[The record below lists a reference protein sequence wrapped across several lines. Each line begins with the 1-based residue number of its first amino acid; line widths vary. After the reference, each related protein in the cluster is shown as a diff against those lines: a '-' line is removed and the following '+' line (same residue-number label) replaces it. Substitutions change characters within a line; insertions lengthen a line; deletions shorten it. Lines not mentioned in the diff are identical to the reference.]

1 MQKSSEIKKYCLRI
15 FIMIK
20 FEIGLN
26 KGFDRGEDMKKKTA
40 FYAIVFVQIVIITAL
55 ILFAVNKT
63 QDMYEF
69 MSGELVY
76 VEDEGEGQI
85 ILTPHLTLPKGSYSI
100 FTEYEL
106 NGTEGILSIVS
117 YGKTSEDVLTNSR
130 VELSEGK
137 HTLQNDFEV
146 RWKLEGISVKF
157 QTLTG
162 ESINVKRVGIVETNA
177 LLAQGIMY
185 LFGFFLLID
194 GAIVYCLRQNDS
206 VINAKRLDNREL
218 GVVVLVALI
227 ASLPLGLHYLLN
239 GQDMEF
245 HLLRIEGLY
254 EALRCGQFPV
264 RMHPNYME
272 GYGYPTGIFYPE
284 LFLYFPALLRL
295 MGVPLMHAYK
305 WFVLVQNIAT
315 AGVAWYSG
323 KILLR
328 KKTDAAVFCLLYTLV
343 PYRLIN
349 TYYRA
354 AVGES
359 LAMIFLPLI
368 VAGMY
373 LLLANTDLDRR
384 TTRHAVV
391 LLVIGMTGVLQSHIL
406 SCELVAIFVIGA
418 ILLCWKRFWRKKV
431 WLSFAG
437 AVGITVML
445 NLWFLVP
452 FISAAGLEVKVL
464 LMTPGILTH
473 QGLNI
478 WQLFAFLPEASGHSM
493 SLQEGIAGEMPF
505 QLGWAVVLLML
516 FAMYGIATMWKN
528 RKESRSGLGVV
539 VTCLGLVALWM
550 TTHLF
555 PWDVVGRIPKIGKI
569 LNTVQFPWR
578 YLGIATLLLLIAGL
592 IAIQL
597 WQNEKVKQMVLV
609 AVSVVSAIT
618 ALWFFQSM
626 ISNADY
632 YAVYDGAGL
641 DSYALV
647 GEEYLYQGTDL
658 DLLRERANREDWY
671 VQSGTNVTCVIEPF
685 GDKTDYRLPLLY
697 YPWYVAKD
705 VTTGKKIDIVKGE
718 NNVAFLELPEGYS
731 GAVKVSF
738 EEPMAWKVGNVISLV
753 TLISLMVCVYIDQRK
768 KVQSCVGKEG

>member
-1 MQKSSEIKKYCLRI
+1 
-15 FIMIK
+15 
-20 FEIGLN
+20 
-26 KGFDRGEDMKKKTA
+26 MKKKNA
-40 FYAIVFVQIVIITAL
+40 FWGIVLLQISILMPLIVYAAI
-55 ILFAVNKT
+55 KEP
-63 QDMYEF
+63 DGYEF
-69 MSGELVY
+69 ATNDLVY
-76 VEDEGEGQI
+76 IEDIGEGQI
-85 ILTPHLTLPKGSYSI
+85 ILSPYITLPRGSYKVYAR
-100 FTEYEL
+100 YEL
-106 NGTEGILSIVS
+106 EGQEGDFAIVS
-117 YGKTSEDVLTNSR
+117 FGKASEDILTNSSVILR
-130 VELSEGK
+130 EGN
-137 HTLQNDFEV
+137 HVLQNDFRV
-146 RWKLEGISVKF
+146 RWKLDGVSVKF
-157 QTLTG
+157 QTMAG
-162 ESINVKRVGIVETNA
+162 ESINIQHIGIVETNA
-177 LLAQGIMY
+177 SLKQSIIY
-185 LFGFFLLID
+185 LFGLFVVID
-194 GAIVYCLRQNDS
+194 GIVFLPWHWKDS
-206 VINAKRLDNREL
+206 TADKKRMSWREL
-218 GVVVLVALI
+218 GEVALIALI
-227 ASLPLGLHYLLN
+227 ASLPLGLQYLLN

-245 HLLRIEGLY
+245 HLLRIEGMY

-445 NLWFLVP
+445 NLWFLIP

-493 SLQEGIAGEMPF
+493 PLQEGIAGEMPF

-528 RKESRSGLGVV
+528 RKESRNGLGVV

-555 PWDVVGRIPKIGKI
+555 PWDMVGRIPKIGKI

-705 VTTGKKIDIVKGE
+705 AVTGEEINIVKGE

-738 EEPMAWKVGNVISLV
+738 EEPVAWKVGNVISLV
-753 TLISLMVCVYIDQRK
+753 TLISLMVCVYIGRRK
-768 KVQSCVGKEG
+768 KVQSCAEKAD

>member
-1 MQKSSEIKKYCLRI
+1 
-15 FIMIK
+15 
-20 FEIGLN
+20 
-26 KGFDRGEDMKKKTA
+26 MKKKN
-40 FYAIVFVQIVIITAL
+40 VFWGMVIIQISILMVL
-55 ILFAVNKT
+55 ILATVFKEPD
-63 QDMYEF
+63 QYEF
-69 MSGELVY
+69 ASNDLVY
-76 VEDEGEGQI
+76 IDDAGEGQI
-85 ILTPHLTLPKGSYSI
+85 VLSPYITLPLGSYRVYA
-100 FTEYEL
+100 EYEL
-106 NGTEGILSIVS
+106 EGTKGDFTIVS
-117 YGKTSEDVLTNSR
+117 FGKASEDVLTNSSVVLR
-130 VELSEGK
+130 EGK
-137 HTLQNDFEV
+137 HILQNDFRV
-146 RWKLEGISVKF
+146 RWKLDGVSVKF
-157 QTLTG
+157 QTMTG
-162 ESINVKRVGIVETNA
+162 ESIKIKHIGIIETNA
-177 LLAQGIMY
+177 SLKQNIIY
-185 LFGFFLLID
+185 LFGLFAAID
-194 GAIVYCLRQNDS
+194 GIIIFSSFWKNSVADEKRMFRREFGIV
-206 VINAKRLDNREL
+206 I
-218 GVVVLVALI
+218 LVALT

-264 RMHPNYME
+264 RIHPNYMG

-305 WFVLVQNIAT
+305 WFVLAQNIAT

-323 KILLR
+323 KKLFQ
-328 KKTDAAVFCLLYTLV
+328 KKTSVAVFCLLYTLS

-368 VAGMY
+368 VTGLY
-373 LLLANTDLDRR
+373 LLLKEKEIEKKTIRQAI
-384 TTRHAVV
+384 VI
-391 LLVIGMTGVLQSHIL
+391 LVIGMTGVLQSHIL
-406 SCELVAIFVIGA
+406 SCELIAIFVAGA
-418 ILLCWKRFWRKKV
+418 ILFCWKRFWRKKV
-431 WLSFAG
+431 WLSFTG
-437 AVGITVML
+437 AVVITVLL
-445 NLWFLVP
+445 NLWFLIP
-452 FISAAGLEVKVL
+452 FVSAAGLEVKVL
-464 LMTPGILTH
+464 LMTPGVLTS

-478 WQLFAFLPEASGHSM
+478 WQIFAFLPEAAGHSM

-505 QLGWAVVLLML
+505 QLGWAVVLLTL
-516 FAMYGIATMWKN
+516 FAIYGIAKMWKG
-528 RKESRSGLGVV
+528 RKESRNGLGVV
-539 VTCLGLVALWM
+539 ATCLGMLALWM
-550 TTHLF
+550 TTYLF
-555 PWDVVGRIPKIGKI
+555 PWDVVGRIPQIGKI

-578 YLGIATLLLLIAGL
+578 YLGIATLLLMIAGL
-592 IAIQL
+592 IAVQL

-609 AVSVVSAIT
+609 TVSVVSAIT

-658 DLLRERANREDWY
+658 DLIKERANREDWY

-705 VTTGKKIDIVKGE
+705 VTTGEKIDIVKGE

-753 TLISLMVCVYIDQRK
+753 TLISLMVCVYIDRRK

>member
-1 MQKSSEIKKYCLRI
+1 
-15 FIMIK
+15 
-20 FEIGLN
+20 
-26 KGFDRGEDMKKKTA
+26 MKKKNA
-40 FYAIVFVQIVIITAL
+40 FLGMVLLQISILMVFIVAT
-55 ILFAVNKT
+55 LFKEP
-63 QDMYEF
+63 DGYEF
-69 MSGELVY
+69 ESDDLVNI
-76 VEDEGEGQI
+76 EDIGEGQI
-85 ILTPHLTLPKGSYSI
+85 ILSPYITLPIGSYKVYA
-100 FTEYEL
+100 EYEL
-106 NGTEGILSIVS
+106 EGQKGDFSIVS
-117 YGKTSEDVLTNSR
+117 LGTASEDILTNSSVVLR
-130 VELSEGK
+130 EGK
-137 HTLQNDFEV
+137 HTLQNDFRV
-146 RWKLEGISVKF
+146 RWKLDGVSIKF
-157 QTLTG
+157 QTMAG
-162 ESINVKRVGIVETNA
+162 ERINVKHVGIMETNA
-177 LLAQGIMY
+177 FLKQSIVY
-185 LFGFFLLID
+185 LFGLFAVID
-194 GAIVYCLRQNDS
+194 GIIFFSWYWKNSVADEKRMSRREVGS
-206 VINAKRLDNREL
+206 VILI
-218 GVVVLVALI
+218 ALL

-264 RMHPNYME
+264 RIHPNYME

-305 WFVLVQNIAT
+305 WFVLAQNIAT

-323 KILLR
+323 KILFQ
-328 KKTDAAVFCLLYTLV
+328 KKTSAAVFCLLYTLA

-373 LLLANTDLDRR
+373 LLLAEIDLDKKTIRQ
-384 TTRHAVV
+384 AIA
-391 LLVIGMTGVLQSHIL
+391 LLVIGMAGVLQSHIL
-406 SCELVAIFVIGA
+406 SCELVAIFVVGV
-418 ILLCWKRFWRKKV
+418 ILFCWKRFWRKKV

-437 AVGITVML
+437 AVGITVLL
-445 NLWFLVP
+445 NLWFLIP

-516 FAMYGIATMWKN
+516 FAIYGIAKMWKG
-528 RKESRSGLGVV
+528 RRESMNGLGIVA
-539 VTCLGLVALWM
+539 TCLGMLALWM

-555 PWDVVGRIPKIGKI
+555 PWDVFGRIPKIGKM

-578 YLGIATLLLLIAGL
+578 YLGIATILLVIAGL
-592 IAIQL
+592 IAVQL
-597 WQNEKVKQMVLV
+597 WQNEKIRQTVLIAV
-609 AVSVVSAIT
+609 SAVSVIT

-632 YAVYDGAGL
+632 YSVYDGAGL

-658 DLLRERANREDWY
+658 DLLKERANREDWY

-697 YPWYVAKD
+697 YPWYTAKD
-705 VTTGKKIDIVKGE
+705 ATTGETIKIVKGE
-718 NNVAFLELPEGYS
+718 NNVAFLELPEDYS

-738 EEPMAWKVGNVISLV
+738 EEPVAWKVGNAISLA
-753 TLISLMVCVYIDQRK
+753 TLITLVVCVYIDRRK
-768 KVQSCVGKEG
+768 KAQFSEVKKD

>member
-1 MQKSSEIKKYCLRI
+1 MEKK
-15 FIMIK
+15 
-20 FEIGLN
+20 N
-26 KGFDRGEDMKKKTA
+26 A
-40 FYAIVFVQIVIITAL
+40 FWGIVLLQISILVAL
-55 ILFAVNKT
+55 IAFAVFKEA
-63 QDMYEF
+63 DGYEF
-69 MSGELVY
+69 TANDLVY
-76 VEDEGEGQI
+76 IEDEGEGQV
-85 ILTPHLTLPKGSYSI
+85 ILSPYVVVHQGSYRVL
-100 FTEYEL
+100 TEYEL
-106 NGTEGILSIVS
+106 GGGAGSFSLVN
-117 YGKTSEDVLTNSR
+117 YGKASEDILTNSR
-130 VELSEGK
+130 VELREGK
-137 HTLQNDFEV
+137 HNLQNDFYV
-146 RWKLEGISVKF
+146 RWKLEGVSVKF
-157 QTLTG
+157 CTAPG
-162 ESINVKRVGIVETNA
+162 ENVEVKSIRIIETKDFLMQSILYLAGIFFMADIVLFYCRCQKDLAGKTKMIDKRDVGTVISIA
-177 LLAQGIMY
+177 LL
-185 LFGFFLLID
+185 
-194 GAIVYCLRQNDS
+194 
-206 VINAKRLDNREL
+206 
-218 GVVVLVALI
+218 

-239 GQDMEF
+239 GQDIEF
-245 HLLRIEGLY
+245 HLLRIEGIY

-328 KKTDAAVFCLLYTLV
+328 KKTDAAVFCLLYTLA

-384 TTRHAVV
+384 TTRHAVA

-445 NLWFLVP
+445 NLWFLIP

-464 LMTPGILTH
+464 LMTSGILTH

-516 FAMYGIATMWKN
+516 FAIYGIAKMWKG
-528 RKESRSGLGVV
+528 RKESRNGLGVV
-539 VTCLGLVALWM
+539 ATCLGMIALWM

-578 YLGIATLLLLIAGL
+578 YLGIATLLLIIAGL
-592 IAIQL
+592 IAVQL
-597 WQNEKVKQMVLV
+597 WQNEKVRQAVLIAV
-609 AVSVVSAIT
+609 SAVSVIT

-632 YAVYDGAGL
+632 YSVYDGAGL

-658 DLLRERANREDWY
+658 DLLKERANREDWY

-705 VTTGKKIDIVKGE
+705 VTTGEKIDIVKGE

-753 TLISLMVCVYIDQRK
+753 TLISLMVCVYIDRRK

>member
-1 MQKSSEIKKYCLRI
+1 
-15 FIMIK
+15 
-20 FEIGLN
+20 
-26 KGFDRGEDMKKKTA
+26 MKKKNA
-40 FYAIVFVQIVIITAL
+40 FWGIVLLQISILVAL
-55 ILFAVNKT
+55 IAFAVFKEA
-63 QDMYEF
+63 DGYEF
-69 MSGELVY
+69 TANDLVY
-76 VEDEGEGQI
+76 IEDEGEGQV
-85 ILTPHLTLPKGSYSI
+85 ILSPYVVLHQGSYRVL
-100 FTEYEL
+100 TEYEL
-106 NGTEGILSIVS
+106 DGGAGSLSLVN
-117 YGKTSEDVLTNSR
+117 YGKASEDILTNSR
-130 VELSEGK
+130 VELREGK
-137 HTLQNDFEV
+137 HNQQNDFYV
-146 RWKLEGISVKF
+146 RWKLEGVSVKF
-157 QTLTG
+157 CTAPGENVEVKNIRIIETTDFLKQSILYLTG
-162 ESINVKRVGIVETNA
+162 IFFMVDIVLFYHWYRKDSRGKTRGIDKREVE
-177 LLAQGIMY
+177 
-185 LFGFFLLID
+185 
-194 GAIVYCLRQNDS
+194 AIL
-206 VINAKRLDNREL
+206 
-218 GVVVLVALI
+218 LVALI

-445 NLWFLVP
+445 NLWFLIP

-528 RKESRSGLGVV
+528 RKESRNGLGVV

-555 PWDVVGRIPKIGKI
+555 PWDMVGRIPKIGKI

-658 DLLRERANREDWY
+658 NLLRERANREDWY

-705 VTTGKKIDIVKGE
+705 AVTGEEINIVKGE
-718 NNVAFLELPEGYS
+718 NNVAFLELPEGYN

-738 EEPMAWKVGNVISLV
+738 EEPVAWKVGNVISLV
-753 TLISLMVCVYIDQRK
+753 TLISIIVCVYIGRRK
-768 KVQSCVGKEG
+768 KVQSCAEKAD

>member
-1 MQKSSEIKKYCLRI
+1 
-15 FIMIK
+15 
-20 FEIGLN
+20 
-26 KGFDRGEDMKKKTA
+26 MKKKNVFLGIVLLQISILAA
-40 FYAIVFVQIVIITAL
+40 FIVF
-55 ILFAVNKT
+55 AVFKE
-63 QDMYEF
+63 QDGYEF
-69 MSGELVY
+69 TTNDLVY
-76 VEDEGEGQI
+76 IEDESEGQI
-85 ILTPHLTLPKGSYSI
+85 ILSPYVTLPKGSYRVY
-100 FTEYEL
+100 TEYEL
-106 NGTEGILSIVS
+106 EGQDGTFSIVS
-117 YGKTSEDVLTNSR
+117 YGKQSEDLLTNSS
-130 VELSEGK
+130 VELSKGK
-137 HTLQNDFEV
+137 HVLQSDFWV
-146 RWKLEGISVKF
+146 RWKLDGISVKF
-157 QTLTG
+157 YTSAD
-162 ESINVKRVGIVETNA
+162 ESINIKHVGIVETKDF
-177 LLAQGIMY
+177 LKQSIVY
-185 LFGFFLLID
+185 LFGFFVVID
-194 GAIVYCLRQNDS
+194 CIMVFCRRWKKS
-206 VINAKRLDNREL
+206 VTDKKGTSLREL
-218 GVVVLVALI
+218 GIVMLVALV

-284 LFLYFPALLRL
+284 MFLYFPALLRL
-295 MGVPLMHAYK
+295 MGVPLMQAYK
-305 WFVLVQNIAT
+305 WFVLAQNIAT

-445 NLWFLVP
+445 NLWFLIP

-528 RKESRSGLGVV
+528 RKESKSGLGVV

-578 YLGIATLLLLIAGL
+578 YLGIATLLLMIAGL
-592 IAIQL
+592 IAVQL

-609 AVSVVSAIT
+609 TVSVVSAIT

-658 DLLRERANREDWY
+658 DLIKERANREDWY

-705 VTTGKKIDIVKGE
+705 AVTGEEINIVKGE
-718 NNVAFLELPEGYS
+718 NNVAFLELPEGYN

-738 EEPMAWKVGNVISLV
+738 EEPVAWKVGNVISLV
-753 TLISLMVCVYIDQRK
+753 TLISIIVCVYIGRRK
-768 KVQSCVGKEG
+768 KVQSCAEKAD

>member
-1 MQKSSEIKKYCLRI
+1 
-15 FIMIK
+15 
-20 FEIGLN
+20 
-26 KGFDRGEDMKKKTA
+26 MKKKNA
-40 FYAIVFVQIVIITAL
+40 FWGIVILQISILVAL
-55 ILFAVNKT
+55 IAFAVFKEA
-63 QDMYEF
+63 DGYEF
-69 MSGELVY
+69 TANDLVY
-76 VEDEGEGQI
+76 IEDEGEGQV
-85 ILTPHLTLPKGSYSI
+85 ILSPYVVLHQGSYRVL
-100 FTEYEL
+100 TEYEL
-106 NGTEGILSIVS
+106 DGGAGSFSLVN
-117 YGKTSEDVLTNSR
+117 YGKASEDILTNSR
-130 VELSEGK
+130 VELREGK
-137 HTLQNDFEV
+137 HNLQNDFYV
-146 RWKLEGISVKF
+146 RWKLEGVSVKF
-157 QTLTG
+157 CTAPG
-162 ESINVKRVGIVETNA
+162 ENVEVKNIRIIETTVFLKQSILYLIGIFFMVDIVLFYHWYRKDSRGKTRGIDKREVET
-177 LLAQGIMY
+177 I
-185 LFGFFLLID
+185 LLI
-194 GAIVYCLRQNDS
+194 
-206 VINAKRLDNREL
+206 
-218 GVVVLVALI
+218 ALI

-323 KILLR
+323 KILFR
-328 KKTDAAVFCLLYTLV
+328 KKTDAAVFCLLYTLA

-445 NLWFLVP
+445 NLWFLIP

-578 YLGIATLLLLIAGL
+578 YLGIATLLLTIAGL
-592 IAIQL
+592 IAMQL

-705 VTTGKKIDIVKGE
+705 AVTGEEINIVKGE
-718 NNVAFLELPEGYS
+718 NNVAFLELPEDYN

-738 EEPMAWKVGNVISLV
+738 EEPAAWKVGNVISLV
-753 TLISLMVCVYIDQRK
+753 TLISLMVCVYIGRRK
-768 KVQSCVGKEG
+768 KVQSCAEKAD

>member
-1 MQKSSEIKKYCLRI
+1 
-15 FIMIK
+15 
-20 FEIGLN
+20 
-26 KGFDRGEDMKKKTA
+26 MKKKNVFLGIVLLQISILAA
-40 FYAIVFVQIVIITAL
+40 FIVF
-55 ILFAVNKT
+55 AVFKE
-63 QDMYEF
+63 QDGYEF
-69 MSGELVY
+69 TTNDLVY
-76 VEDEGEGQI
+76 IEDESEGQI
-85 ILTPHLTLPKGSYSI
+85 ILSPYVTLPKGSYRVY
-100 FTEYEL
+100 TEYEL
-106 NGTEGILSIVS
+106 EGQDGTFSIVS
-117 YGKTSEDVLTNSR
+117 YGKQSEDLLTNSS
-130 VELSEGK
+130 VELSKGK
-137 HTLQNDFEV
+137 HVLQSDFWV
-146 RWKLEGISVKF
+146 RWKLDGISVKF
-157 QTLTG
+157 YTSAD
-162 ESINVKRVGIVETNA
+162 ESINIKHVGIVETKDF
-177 LLAQGIMY
+177 LKQSIVY
-185 LFGFFLLID
+185 LFGFFVVID
-194 GAIVYCLRQNDS
+194 CIMVFCRRWKKS
-206 VINAKRLDNREL
+206 VTDKKGTSLREL
-218 GVVVLVALI
+218 GIVMLVALV

-284 LFLYFPALLRL
+284 MFLYFPALLRL
-295 MGVPLMHAYK
+295 MGVPLMQAYK
-305 WFVLVQNIAT
+305 WFVLAQNIAT

-445 NLWFLVP
+445 NLWFLIP

-528 RKESRSGLGVV
+528 RKESKSGLGVV

-578 YLGIATLLLLIAGL
+578 YLGIATLLLMIAGL
-592 IAIQL
+592 IAVQL

-609 AVSVVSAIT
+609 TVSVVSAIT

-658 DLLRERANREDWY
+658 DLIKERANREDWY

-705 VTTGKKIDIVKGE
+705 AVTGEEINIVKGE
-718 NNVAFLELPEGYS
+718 NNVAFLELPEGYN

-738 EEPMAWKVGNVISLV
+738 EEPVAWKVGNVISLV
-753 TLISLMVCVYIDQRK
+753 TLISIMVCVYIGRRK
-768 KVQSCVGKEG
+768 KVQSCAEKAD

>member
-1 MQKSSEIKKYCLRI
+1 
-15 FIMIK
+15 
-20 FEIGLN
+20 
-26 KGFDRGEDMKKKTA
+26 MKKKTV
-40 FYAIVFVQIVIITAL
+40 FYAMIFVQIFILTVLII
-55 ILFAVNKT
+55 FAINKK
-63 QDMYEF
+63 QNMYEF
-69 MSGELVY
+69 VSDELVY

-85 ILTPHLTLPKGSYSI
+85 VLTPHLTLSKGSYSI
-100 FTEYEL
+100 FAEYQL
-106 NGTEGILSIVS
+106 NGTEGFFSIVS
-117 YGKTSEDVLTNSR
+117 YGKESEDVLTNSS
-130 VELSEGK
+130 VELSEGN
-137 HTLQNDFEV
+137 HILQNDFGV
-146 RWKLEGISVKF
+146 RWKLEGVSLKF
-157 QTLTG
+157 QTLTE

-177 LLAQGIMY
+177 FLMQSIIY
-185 LFGFFLLID
+185 LFVFFLLID
-194 GAIVYCLRQNDS
+194 VIIIYLSFQKDS
-206 VINAKRLDNREL
+206 HAKAERLDNKEL
-218 GVVVLVALI
+218 GTIALI
-227 ASLPLGLHYLLN
+227 ALLASLPLGLNYLLN

-264 RMHPNYME
+264 RIHPNYME

-284 LFLYFPALLRL
+284 LFLYFPALLRML
-295 MGVPLMHAYK
+295 GVPLMHAYK

-315 AGVAWYSG
+315 AYVALYSG
-323 KILLR
+323 KILFQ
-328 KKTDAAVFCLLYTLV
+328 KKTSATVFCLVYTLA

-349 TYYRA
+349 AYYRA

-368 VAGMY
+368 VAGLY
-373 LLLANTDLDRR
+373 LLLAEREIEKKAIR
-384 TTRHAVV
+384 QAIV

-406 SCELVAIFVIGA
+406 SCELIAIFVVGV

-431 WLSFAG
+431 WLSLAG
-437 AVGITVML
+437 AVVITVLL
-445 NLWFLVP
+445 NLWFLIP
-452 FISAAGLEVKVL
+452 FVSAAGLEIKVL

-473 QGLNI
+473 QGLNL

-493 SLQEGIAGEMPF
+493 SLQEGVAGEMPF

-516 FAMYGIATMWKN
+516 FALYSITKMWKD
-528 RKESRSGLGVV
+528 RKESGNGLGVV
-539 VTCLGLVALWM
+539 ATSLGMLALWM

-578 YLGIATLLLLIAGL
+578 YLGIATILLMIAGL

-597 WQNEKVKQMVLV
+597 WQDQKVRQTVLT
-609 AVSVVSAIT
+609 AVSVVSVVT

-626 ISNADY
+626 IGNADY
-632 YAVYDGAGL
+632 YSVYDGAGL

-671 VQSGTNVTCVIEPF
+671 VQSGTNVVCAIEPVE
-685 GDKTDYRLPLLY
+685 DKTDYRLPLLY
-697 YPWYVAKD
+697 YPWYEAKD
-705 VTTGKKIDIVKGE
+705 VSTGEKINIVKGE
-718 NNVAFLELPEGYS
+718 NNVAFLELSEDYS

-738 EEPMAWKVGNVISLV
+738 EEPIVWKVGNVMSII
-753 TLISLMVCVYIDQRK
+753 TLISLMVCLYIGRRK
-768 KVQSCVGKEG
+768 KVQSCAGKAD

>member
-1 MQKSSEIKKYCLRI
+1 
-15 FIMIK
+15 
-20 FEIGLN
+20 
-26 KGFDRGEDMKKKTA
+26 MKKKNA
-40 FYAIVFVQIVIITAL
+40 FWGIIFVQMIILFVFIVFTVLQER
-55 ILFAVNKT
+55 
-63 QDMYEF
+63 DGHEF
-69 MSGELVY
+69 TSDDLVY
-76 VEDEGEGQI
+76 VEDEGDGQI
-85 ILTPHLTLPKGSYSI
+85 VLSPYVVLPQGSYSVLM
-100 FTEYEL
+100 EYEL
-106 NGTEGILSIVS
+106 AGREGYFTIVN
-117 YGKTSEDVLTNSR
+117 YGKESEDILTNSR
-130 VELSEGK
+130 VELREGN
-137 HTLQNDFEV
+137 HSLQNDFYV
-146 RWKLEGISVKF
+146 RWKLEGVSVKV
-157 QTLTG
+157 QTAT
-162 ESINVKRVGIVETNA
+162 EEKVNVKSVKIIETDA
-177 LLAQGIMY
+177 
-185 LFGFFLLID
+185 FLLQL
-194 GAIVYCLRQNDS
+194 IVYIFGIFLVVDGTIIYCWHRKDSATKTNDADWR
-206 VINAKRLDNREL
+206 I
-218 GVVVLVALI
+218 VVPVALI

-245 HLLRIEGLY
+245 HLLRIEGIY
-254 EALRCGQFPV
+254 ESLRCGQFPV

-323 KILLR
+323 KILFR
-328 KKTDAAVFCLLYTLV
+328 KKTDAAVFCLLYTLA

-445 NLWFLVP
+445 NLWFLIP

-569 LNTVQFPWR
+569 LNIVQFPWR
-578 YLGIATLLLLIAGL
+578 YLGIATLLLMIAGL
-592 IAIQL
+592 IAMQL

-705 VTTGKKIDIVKGE
+705 AVTGEEINIVKGE
-718 NNVAFLELPEGYS
+718 NNVAFLELPEGYN

-738 EEPMAWKVGNVISLV
+738 EEPLAWKVGNVISLV
-753 TLISLMVCVYIDQRK
+753 TLISIMVCVYIGRRK
-768 KVQSCVGKEG
+768 KVQSCAEKAD